1 MSPEELVALIEE
13 RVIGPLLYT
22 SDEVVGRGG
31 THLEE
36 ATELWQAL
44 GFGPVPG
51 DAPVFTQADAEILAV
66 ISAVRDSA
74 ITTPEV
80 ILPMTRVLGQALSRV
95 ATAQVQVMERRLA
108 DALVE
113 MGERGESELLES
125 ITEVLIPG
133 FEHFISYV
141 WRRHLAA
148 ALRREVLGETGGVRT
163 VGFVDLVGFTAGTRD
178 LDDAALSALLERFQ
192 RVVYE
197 HVTAVGG
204 RVVKVM
210 GDGVMFDTSDAV
222 AAAAASLGLAS
233 DAARDDLLPGVHVG
247 LASGHLLG
255 LEGDLFGETVN
266 RASRLCDLARAH
278 TVLVDDGT
286 AQDLLAG
293 GGWTL
298 KRTRAHRLKGLGVV
312 DTWVLRPTPRDVVS
326 GASGASGS
334 EERP

>member
-1 MSPEELVALIEE
+1 MVALIEE
-13 RVIGPLLYT
+13 RIIGPLRYT
-22 SDEVVGRGG
+22 TGEVVGRGG
-31 THLEE
+31 THLDE

-44 GFGPVPG
+44 GFAPVPP
-51 DAPVFTQADAEILAV
+51 DAAAFTDADAEILRV
-66 ISAVRDSA
+66 IGMVRDSA

-113 MGERGESELLES
+113 VGERGESELLES

-133 FEHFISYV
+133 YEHFISYV

-148 ALRREVLGETGGVRT
+148 ALRREVLDGSGGART
-163 VGFVDLVGFTAGTRD
+163 VGFVDLVDFTAGTRD
-178 LDDAALSALLERFQ
+178 LDDGELSALLERFQ
-192 RVVYE
+192 RIVYE
-197 HVTAVGG
+197 QVTAVGG
-204 RVVKVM
+204 RVVKVL
-210 GDGVMFDTSDAV
+210 GDGVMFDTPNAS
-222 AAAAASLGLAS
+222 AAATAALGLVR
-233 DAARDDLLPGVHVG
+233 DAIRDDLLPGVHVG

-266 RASRLCDLARAH
+266 RASRLTDLARSH
-278 TVLVDDGT
+278 TVLVDDAT

-293 GGWTL
+293 GGCTL

-312 DTWVLRPTPRDVVS
+312 DTWVLRPNGPGEPSLR
-326 GASGASGS
+326 GAGEG
-334 EERP
+334 P